1 MTLVYSSSFLQVP
14 FLNLM
19 ANIRERA
26 GNVHVRVGGN
36 PQDHATLVDSTPDG
50 ASLEKYHG
58 ISSDPVM
65 YTIRSALFN

>member
-1 MTLVYSSSFLQVP
+1 
-14 FLNLM
+14 M

-26 GNVHVRVGGN
+26 GSVHVRVGGN